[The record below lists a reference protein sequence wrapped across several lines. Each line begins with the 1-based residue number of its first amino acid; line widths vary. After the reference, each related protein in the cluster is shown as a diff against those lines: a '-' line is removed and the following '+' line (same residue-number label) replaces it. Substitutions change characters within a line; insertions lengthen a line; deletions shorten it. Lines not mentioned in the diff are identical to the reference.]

1 MSTDDPQAVTPQA
14 RRRLSIPVDPSEDEL
29 AQHWNLTP
37 ADRAV
42 IAECRSADHRRRFA
56 LQLCV
61 MRTHGCFLDDYRHA
75 PIKIVNHL
83 SRQIGLPPVLF
94 LDRPG
99 RAQTEREQSLRI
111 RRYLGIHG
119 FDRQAAANLREW
131 LRQGAIEGRTAAEL
145 LGRAEDKL
153 REWGVMLPAASTLD
167 RLVAA
172 EVTHATTDLY
182 EMVTTRLPPTLRDAI
197 DLLLEVPEGDVR
209 SSLFR
214 LKDYPKS
221 ANAAVIKGDIV
232 RLHLIEELLGKGTGL
247 DDLDPRIV
255 RQLGQLGRRYDAGD
269 LRRFAKPK
277 RDALVACSLVEARQA
292 LLDQIVEMNDLFL
305 TGMNRRSRTA
315 VEIRRKNL
323 RRRARDGLHRMLAAI
338 DTLVAAEGTQTV
350 TALRKTLDTPA
361 LIEAAIACRAYE
373 RLEAR
378 GHLDAMVA
386 RYSTLRQ
393 YLPAFLALPFQAA
406 AGSETLLLAIETLHA
421 LDAGTR
427 GPLTPDDP
435 HGFVQADWR
444 PHLVTDGKLDRAIWE
459 ISLAFAVRDALRAGS
474 LFLPQSRDHVSFWN
488 LVYDEPKWQQARE
501 QAYRRLDLPV
511 DGQAFLDRITAEFDQ
526 VARAA
531 ERGLPSNRFA
541 AVRDGRLKLK
551 RRDALPIPRAVH
563 QLRATIGASLPR
575 VRIEDLLQDVD
586 EWCGFTRAFQPLGGY
601 QPRGADLHRS
611 LLATLIAHGTNLG
624 LAVMSQSVDSLTAET
639 LQDTSRWF
647 LRDATLK
654 AANTIL
660 VDHHHGLKLSG
671 IWGNGSRSSSDGQRF
686 VVERDSL
693 LGSVYPRYFGYYDR
707 ALQLYTHTSDQN
719 SVYATQAI
727 SCALREAGY
736 VLGGILDN
744 DTVLAIHEHTS
755 DTHGF
760 TEHLFGLC
768 ALLGIAFMPR
778 LKDLPDQVLS
788 RIDRETDYGA
798 LQPLLRGSINLEL
811 ILEQWDQLVR
821 LAASLKDRLTPAHV
835 VMQRLANANASD
847 RLAGALS
854 QLGRLMKTVHILRYI
869 QEEPLRDAIQMQLN
883 RGEFRHILAK
893 SLFFAN
899 QGGFR
904 SGDYEEVMNKASCL
918 SLLSNSVLVWNTV
931 HIAGIVEQLRA
942 AGHEVK
948 DADLARVSPLA
959 HAHVIPNGSYFQSPR
974 RRADAASEPVMA

>member
-1 MSTDDPQAVTPQA
+1 MSTVDLLPGMTQA
-14 RRRLSIPVDPSEDEL
+14 RRRLALPADPSEDEL
-29 AQHWNLTP
+29 ARHWSLTP
-37 ADRAV
+37 ADLAE
-42 IAECRSADHRRRFA
+42 IAQCRGADHCRRFA
-56 LQLCV
+56 LQLC
-61 MRTHGCFLDDYRHA
+61 MLRAHGRFLDDYRQA
-75 PIKIVNHL
+75 PIKIVNHV
-83 SRQIGLPPVLF
+83 SRQLGLAPVLF

-111 RRYLGIHG
+111 RRYLGVRG
-119 FDRQAAANLREW
+119 FDRQAVADLREW
-131 LRQGAIEGRTAAEL
+131 LRQGAIEGRSAAEL
-145 LGRAEDKL
+145 LVRAEDKL
-153 REWGVMLPAASTLD
+153 RDWRVMLPATSTLE
-167 RLVAA
+167 RLVVAA
-172 EVTHATTDLY
+172 VTHATTNLY
-182 EMVTTRLPPTLRDAI
+182 DMVTGRLPPALRAAI
-197 DLLLEVPEGDVR
+197 DILVEVPEGDAR

-221 ANAAVIKGDIV
+221 ANAAVIKSDIV
-232 RLHLIEELLGKGTGL
+232 RLHLIEDLLGTGAGL
-247 DDLDPRIV
+247 DELDPRIV
-255 RQLGQLGRRYDAGD
+255 RQLGELGRRYDAGD

-277 RDALVACSLVEARQA
+277 RDALVACTLVEARKL

-315 VEIRRKNL
+315 VEMRRKTL
-323 RRRARDGLHRMLAAI
+323 RRRARDGLHRVLGAVDA
-338 DTLVAAEGTQTV
+338 LVAADGTQTV
-350 TALRKTLDTPA
+350 SALREALDAPA

-373 RLEAR
+373 RLEVR
-378 GHLDAMVA
+378 GHLDAMLA

-406 AGSETLLLAIETLHA
+406 AGSEPLLRAIEILRA

-435 HGFVQADWR
+435 HGFVQTDWR
-444 PHLVTDGKLDRAIWE
+444 PHLVTDGKLDRPIWE

-488 LVYDEPKWQQARE
+488 LVYDDHNWQQTRE
-501 QAYRRLDLPV
+501 QAYQRLDLPP
-511 DGQAFLDRITAEFDQ
+511 DGQAFLARITAEFERA
-526 VARAA
+526 VRAA

-541 AVRDGRLKLK
+541 AVQDGRLKLK
-551 RRDALPIPRAVH
+551 RRDALPISRTLH
-563 QLRATIGASLPR
+563 ELRATIGASLPR

-601 QPRGADLHRS
+601 EPRGADLHRS

-624 LAVMSQSVDSLTAET
+624 LAAMGQSVDTLTADA

-647 LRDATLK
+647 LRDATIK

-660 VDHHHGLKLSG
+660 VDHHHGLKLSSV
-671 IWGNGSRSSSDGQRF
+671 WGDGSRSSSDGQRF

-719 SVYATQAI
+719 SVYGTQAI
-727 SCALREAGY
+727 SCAPREAGY

-744 DTVLAIHEHTS
+744 DTALAIREHTS
-755 DTHGF
+755 DTNGF
-760 TEHLFGLC
+760 TEHLFALC
-768 ALLGIAFMPR
+768 ALLGITFMPR

-788 RIDRETDYGA
+788 RIDRDADYGA
-798 LQPLLRGSINLEL
+798 LQPLLRGRINIEL
-811 ILEQWDQLVR
+811 ILEQWDQMVR

-835 VMQRLANANASD
+835 VMQRLVNANASD

-854 QLGRLMKTVHILRYI
+854 QLGRLMKTLHILRYI
-869 QEEPLRDAIQMQLN
+869 QEEPLRDAIQLQLN

-893 SLFFAN
+893 WLFFAN

-918 SLLSNSVLVWNTV
+918 SLLSNAVLVWNTV
-931 HIAGIVEQLRA
+931 HIARIVDQLRA
-942 AGHEVK
+942 AGHDVK
-948 DADLARVSPLA
+948 DDDLARVSPLA

-974 RRADAASEPVMA
+974 RRAETVPEPVMA